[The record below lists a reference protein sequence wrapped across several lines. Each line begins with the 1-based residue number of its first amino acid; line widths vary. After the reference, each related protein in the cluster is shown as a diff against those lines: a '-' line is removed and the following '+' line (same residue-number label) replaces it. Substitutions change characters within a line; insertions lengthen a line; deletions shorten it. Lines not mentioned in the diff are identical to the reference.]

1 MAPKRMRRPAARPDR
16 RRVMARPASEGPLG
30 DGWVAAGE
38 VDLRTL
44 QEMKAVHIQGRYWDN
59 EADIV
64 GEITKTL

>member
-1 MAPKRMRRPAARPDR
+1 
-16 RRVMARPASEGPLG
+16 MARPAPEGPPG

>member
-1 MAPKRMRRPAARPDR
+1 
-16 RRVMARPASEGPLG
+16 MARPASEGPLG